1 MDKIKFLELVARL
14 KHLPR
19 QGWVN
24 HGVTAPETVAG
35 HMYRMALSAFL
46 LPKEMDWVKVMK
58 IALVH
63 DLAESI
69 VGDITPRDQVPAEV
83 KKQKELEAMQS
94 ITVLL
99 PVWSKSEVMELWT
112 EYEDQSSP
120 ESLIVKDLDK
130 FDMILQGFEY
140 EKAQKMRL
148 DEFFEGLHIFR
159 TDTIRSLACEVY
171 TQREAYLKSQE

>member
-1 MDKIKFLELVARL
+1 MDKIRFLELVARL

-24 HGVTAPETVAG
+24 HGVCAPETVSG
-35 HMYRMALSAFL
+35 HMYRMAMSAFL
-46 LPKEMDWVKVMK
+46 LPKEMDWTKVMK

-83 KKQKELEAMQS
+83 KRQKELEAMQS
-94 ITVLL
+94 ITALL
-99 PVWSKSEVMELWT
+99 PDWSNAEVLALWT

-120 ESLIVKDLDK
+120 ESVIVKDLDK

-140 EKAQKMRL
+140 EKSQNLRL
-148 DEFFEGLHIFR
+148 DEFFEGIGIFR
-159 TDTIRSLACEVY
+159 TDLVRSLACEVY
-171 TQREAYLKSQE
+171 SQREA